1 MDVQLDLREG
11 HGFDYCDRTEPARHQ
26 ARPSSMTRIT
36 LTRSP
41 ALRSTVL
48 RGAVLT
54 GALLLSGCLLL
65 SACGGAAVPSA
76 SSEGTPAHAPP
87 GTAAG
92 EAGPGS
98 IVAGASGTTNGAN
111 SIAAQQTARVA
122 LSTQSIIYTA
132 GLTLRSPS
140 AMTAAKQAITIATQA
155 GGYVSGEHAVAG
167 SPGKSGST
175 VSLTL
180 KIPVDDY
187 QAVLAEL
194 SGGSIGKQVALTQQA
209 TDVTQEVADVNS
221 LVTSQQAA
229 ISALQGLLRRAATVS
244 QLLQVQQQISS
255 DESSLESLEAQ
266 QRALAHETSYA
277 TITMTLLST
286 QHPGTAKHK
295 QPARR
300 GFMAGLA
307 AGWRALRHTTT
318 AVLTGLG
325 AALPFLV
332 VLLVLAAAGYA
343 AWRRS
348 TRRKTGPTAVS

>member
-1 MDVQLDLREG
+1 
-11 HGFDYCDRTEPARHQ
+11 
-26 ARPSSMTRIT
+26 
-36 LTRSP
+36 
-41 ALRSTVL
+41 
-48 RGAVLT
+48 
-54 GALLLSGCLLL
+54 
-65 SACGGAAVPSA
+65 
-76 SSEGTPAHAPP
+76 
-87 GTAAG
+87 
-92 EAGPGS
+92 
-98 IVAGASGTTNGAN
+98 VAGASGTTNGAN

-229 ISALQGLLRRAATVS
+229 IGALQGLLRRAATVS

-300 GFMAGLA
+300 GFVAGLA

>member
-1 MDVQLDLREG
+1 
-11 HGFDYCDRTEPARHQ
+11 
-26 ARPSSMTRIT
+26 
-36 LTRSP
+36 
-41 ALRSTVL
+41 
-48 RGAVLT
+48 VLT

-286 QHPGTAKHK
+286 KQIKAKHK

-307 AGWRALRHTTT
+307 AGWRAFRHTTT

-325 AALPFLV
+325 AALPFLI

-343 AWRRS
+343 GWRRS